1 MSVLATAALK
11 AGRSLAGI
19 WMATVS
25 FRKDKEGGAAI
36 APSGRTAKAQRSA
49 AVLGEKAG
57 MERGSGKSGDVGTG
71 LILTNR

>member
-1 MSVLATAALK
+1 MTTLITRRQLLLATAALK

-36 APSGRTAKAQRSA
+36 G
-49 AVLGEKAG
+49 
-57 MERGSGKSGDVGTG
+57 VGGGVPPGCGGFHDFSLSSRAET
-71 LILTNR
+71 